1 VDTNQVQHQGEVV
14 QKQLRDSMNT
24 LMNVM
29 MDISVA
35 VAGINLVRQV
45 LVLVTKLVQGITV
58 ISHSM
63 VVIMFADI
71 VVIHHQVLLL
81 VPVIKARQTIIITS
95 KNW

>member
-1 VDTNQVQHQGEVV
+1 
-14 QKQLRDSMNT
+14 MNT

-29 MDISVA
+29 MDTSVA

-45 LVLVTKLVQGITV
+45 QVHAAKLIQGITV

-71 VVIHHQVLLL
+71 VVILHLVLLL
-81 VPVIKARQTIIITS
+81 VPVVKARQIIIITC